1 MRLGLRI
8 VLLFFVSYLSA
19 QIAPG
24 KKVQVKTRSLFPVY
38 RPRSVYQF
46 RPKRIPM
53 PGDEYMGSQGFSMD
67 SPFGLQSMPNYK
79 TQYWMRNIRLKGF
92 MIWSFMAQP
101 SSWDSNLA
109 LNVV

>member
-1 MRLGLRI
+1 MGSFSWFTMRLGLRI

-19 QIAPG
+19 QMASG
-24 KKVQVKTRSLFPVY
+24 KKVQLVKTRSLFPVY

-53 PGDEYMGSQGFSMD
+53 PGEEYLGSQHGFSMD
-67 SPFGLQSMPNYK
+67 SPFGLPS
-79 TQYWMRNIRLKGF
+79 
-92 MIWSFMAQP
+92 MAQP